1 MFSLRGVWSRCVMLM
16 VMNWYYCFHIIEIY
30 VAAIVVIIIYHYFCK
45 VTTFFQIWVCGCII
59 EIYVVAT
66 VQGNARHRKIY
77 EKHLHIWAVWIT
89 KKKKTTHI
97 YMILYD
103 IYMSRLNHS
112 KKKTTHIWCTVD
124 KHVDATNI
132 SAIDNFVFAV
142 LIFGLW
148 SGCCFQVSAKC
159 VFFLFFSSSFSFSFF
174 ARTWL

>member
-16 VMNWYYCFHIIEIY
+16 VINWY
-30 VAAIVVIIIYHYFCK
+30 HYS
-45 VTTFFQIWVCGCII
+45 QIWVCGCII

-89 KKKKTTHI
+89 QKKKTTHI

-112 KKKTTHIWCTVD
+112 KKKTTHNWYTVE
-124 KHVDATNI
+124 KHVYAANI
-132 SAIDNFVFAV
+132 SFAV
-142 LIFGLW
+142 TFSGLW
-148 SGCCFQVSAKC
+148 SGCRCQVSAKC
-159 VFFLFFSSSFSFSFF
+159 LVFFFIYFSSSFSCFF
-174 ARTWL
+174 FRTHLTLVGLLISGNWES

>member
-1 MFSLRGVWSRCVMLM
+1 M
-16 VMNWYYCFHIIEIY
+16 VINWY
-30 VAAIVVIIIYHYFCK
+30 HYS
-45 VTTFFQIWVCGCII
+45 QIWVCGCII

-89 KKKKTTHI
+89 QKKKTTHI

-112 KKKTTHIWCTVD
+112 KKKTTHNWYTVE
-124 KHVDATNI
+124 KHVYAANI
-132 SAIDNFVFAV
+132 SFAV
-142 LIFGLW
+142 TFSGLW
-148 SGCCFQVSAKC
+148 SGCRCQVSAKC
-159 VFFLFFSSSFSFSFF
+159 LMFFLYISPQVFPVSFF